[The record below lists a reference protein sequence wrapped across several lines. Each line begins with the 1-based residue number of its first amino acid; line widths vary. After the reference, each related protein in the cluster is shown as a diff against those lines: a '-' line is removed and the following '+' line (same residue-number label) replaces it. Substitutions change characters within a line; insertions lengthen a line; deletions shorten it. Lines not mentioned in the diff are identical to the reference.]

1 MVVFQTLQ
9 RILSSVAKMLCICPF
24 SGSMNP
30 YILCFQFVKI
40 PPIRYTTEITEK
52 EPAYLVTLLELFI
65 SFGSNRIVQ
74 SVSSICGII
83 GFALTVLVTIRT
95 SKISK
100 ILKYN
105 ATTSQYN
112 KERTA
117 FQKAFEG
124 HRDSITMDGVR
135 SEKLLK
141 DIRVSLETWRLFAFC
156 NTNLYHRNNMFHG
169 IPAILLQPFVNN
181 AHQTMNIKRH
191 HIFLIRR

>member
-1 MVVFQTLQ
+1 M
-9 RILSSVAKMLCICPF
+9 
-24 SGSMNP
+24 
-30 YILCFQFVKI
+30 
-40 PPIRYTTEITEK
+40 
-52 EPAYLVTLLELFI
+52 TLLELFI

-83 GFALTVLVTIRT
+83 GFALTILVTIRT

-141 DIRVSLETWRLFAFC
+141 DILKNVEEYHVKFSDILPARDKLVIFFFKRILMKEPQKVNWNTVSNYL
-156 NTNLYHRNNMFHG
+156 
-169 IPAILLQPFVNN
+169 AILSGRLSKKEEPKNG
-181 AHQTMNIKRH
+181 
-191 HIFLIRR
+191 

>member
-1 MVVFQTLQ
+1 M
-9 RILSSVAKMLCICPF
+9 
-24 SGSMNP
+24 
-30 YILCFQFVKI
+30 
-40 PPIRYTTEITEK
+40 
-52 EPAYLVTLLELFI
+52 TLLELFI

-83 GFALTVLVTIRT
+83 GFALTILVTIRT

-124 HRDSITMDGVR
+124 HRDSITIDGVR

-141 DIRVSLETWRLFAFC
+141 DILKNVEEYHVKFSDILPVRDRLVIFLFKRILMKEPQNVNWNTVSNYL
-156 NTNLYHRNNMFHG
+156 
-169 IPAILLQPFVNN
+169 AILSGRLSKKEELKNG
-181 AHQTMNIKRH
+181 
-191 HIFLIRR
+191 

>member
-1 MVVFQTLQ
+1 M
-9 RILSSVAKMLCICPF
+9 
-24 SGSMNP
+24 
-30 YILCFQFVKI
+30 
-40 PPIRYTTEITEK
+40 
-52 EPAYLVTLLELFI
+52 TLLELFI

-83 GFALTVLVTIRT
+83 GFALTILVTIRT

-141 DIRVSLETWRLFAFC
+141 DILKNVEEYHVKFSDILPVRDRLVIFLFKRILMKEPQNVNW
-156 NTNLYHRNNMFHG
+156 NTVCKYL
-169 IPAILLQPFVNN
+169 AILSGRLSKKEELKNG
-181 AHQTMNIKRH
+181 
-191 HIFLIRR
+191 

>member
-1 MVVFQTLQ
+1 M
-9 RILSSVAKMLCICPF
+9 
-24 SGSMNP
+24 
-30 YILCFQFVKI
+30 
-40 PPIRYTTEITEK
+40 
-52 EPAYLVTLLELFI
+52 TLLELFI

-83 GFALTVLVTIRT
+83 GFALTILVTIRT

-141 DIRVSLETWRLFAFC
+141 DILKNVEEYHVKFSDILPVRDRLVIFLFKRILMKEPQNVNWNTVSNYL
-156 NTNLYHRNNMFHG
+156 
-169 IPAILLQPFVNN
+169 AILSGRLSKKEELKNG
-181 AHQTMNIKRH
+181 
-191 HIFLIRR
+191 

>member
-1 MVVFQTLQ
+1 M
-9 RILSSVAKMLCICPF
+9 
-24 SGSMNP
+24 
-30 YILCFQFVKI
+30 
-40 PPIRYTTEITEK
+40 
-52 EPAYLVTLLELFI
+52 TLLELFI
-65 SFGSNRIVQ
+65 SFGTNQIVQ

-83 GFALTVLVTIRT
+83 GFALTILVTIRT

-141 DIRVSLETWRLFAFC
+141 DILKNVEEYHVKFSDILPVRDRLVIFLFKRILMKEPQNVNWNTVC
-156 NTNLYHRNNMFHG
+156 NYL
-169 IPAILLQPFVNN
+169 AILSGRLSKKEELKNG
-181 AHQTMNIKRH
+181 
-191 HIFLIRR
+191 

>member
-1 MVVFQTLQ
+1 M
-9 RILSSVAKMLCICPF
+9 
-24 SGSMNP
+24 
-30 YILCFQFVKI
+30 
-40 PPIRYTTEITEK
+40 
-52 EPAYLVTLLELFI
+52 TLLELFI
-65 SFGSNRIVQ
+65 SFGTNQIVQ

-83 GFALTVLVTIRT
+83 GFALTILVTIRT

-141 DIRVSLETWRLFAFC
+141 DILKNVEEYHVKFSDILPARDKLVIFFFKRILMKEPQKVNWNTVSNYL
-156 NTNLYHRNNMFHG
+156 
-169 IPAILLQPFVNN
+169 AILSGRLSKKEEPKNG
-181 AHQTMNIKRH
+181 
-191 HIFLIRR
+191 

>member
-1 MVVFQTLQ
+1 M
-9 RILSSVAKMLCICPF
+9 
-24 SGSMNP
+24 
-30 YILCFQFVKI
+30 
-40 PPIRYTTEITEK
+40 
-52 EPAYLVTLLELFI
+52 TLLELFI

-74 SVSSICGII
+74 SVSSICGIV
-83 GFALTVLVTIRT
+83 GFALTILVTIRT

-141 DIRVSLETWRLFAFC
+141 DILKNVEEYHVKFSDILPVRDRLVIFLFKRILMKEPQNVNWNTVSNYL
-156 NTNLYHRNNMFHG
+156 
-169 IPAILLQPFVNN
+169 AILSGRLSKKEELKNG
-181 AHQTMNIKRH
+181 
-191 HIFLIRR
+191 